1 MVGTRQM
8 RIKATCH
15 YIDDDDDDN
24 DDDRDDG
31 NENDNETSNYVRV
44 MGKFNPFTYSYYY
57 PGIF

>member
-1 MVGTRQM
+1 MGIRQI

-15 YIDDDDDDN
+15 YIDDDDDDGE
-24 DDDRDDG
+24 DG
-31 NENDNETSNYVRV
+31 DENDNETSNYMRV